1 MLANLVFVPV
11 SLSKGE
17 DAELIEEQ
25 YDEKDDNT
33 YSPKGENLGGR
44 RMNIFFFFLWK
55 ERPAPNVLTKLKIFL
70 LFFKSVYWLEKQHK
84 ET

>member
-33 YSPKGENLGGR
+33 SSPKGENLGGR
-44 RMNIFFFFLWK
+44 RMNIFFFFL
-55 ERPAPNVLTKLKIFL
+55 
-70 LFFKSVYWLEKQHK
+70 
-84 ET
+84 

>member
-1 MLANLVFVPV
+1 MLANLVFVSV

-25 YDEKDDNT
+25 YDGKGDNT

-44 RMNIFFFFLWK
+44 RMNNFFFLFFFFVK
-55 ERPAPNVLTKLKIFL
+55 AEACTKRFN
-70 LFFKSVYWLEKQHK
+70 
-84 ET
+84 